1 MKRKTLFAI
10 LGLLGV
16 VAAAAF
22 LLRQDPVG
30 GKGPKHKPLAQQAV
44 PTEQQSPHLAAQIP
58 AHFATAPS
66 IDSLA
71 ITLPPEK
78 FVGKA
83 REAYQAVREI
93 PQIIAQLPCYCHC
106 DRSLGHKSL
115 HSCFEDDHAASCA
128 TCIGEAL
135 VAYQLQKKGVPAA
148 RIREQIV
155 AQYSQ

>member
-1 MKRKTLFAI
+1 MKRKTFLLILFF
-10 LGLLGV
+10 LGV
-16 VAAAAF
+16 VIAATF
-22 LLRQDPVG
+22 LLRQGPVSSNS
-30 GKGPKHKPLAQQAV
+30 PKPKALAQQTV
-44 PTEQQSPHLAAQIP
+44 PAEQGGPPLVAQIP
-58 AHFATAPS
+58 AHYATAPA

-71 ITLPPEK
+71 PILPPEK
-78 FVGKA
+78 FSGKA
-83 REAYQAVREI
+83 REAYQAVKEI

-115 HSCFEDDHAASCA
+115 HSCFENDHAASCA

-135 VAYQLQKKGVPAA
+135 MAYQLQKQGIPAA